1 MAHDTQPPELRPD
14 DQATT
19 DYGTA
24 LTEPPMYRV
33 ILHNDHFTA
42 MDFVV
47 EVLMRVFHKP
57 PAEATKIMMD
67 VHKRGNGVC
76 GVYTYDLAVT
86 KVRKVHAMARSRGFP
101 LKCSFEQ
108 D

>member
-1 MAHDTQPPELRPD
+1 
-14 DQATT
+14 
-19 DYGTA
+19 
-24 LTEPPMYRV
+24 MYRV
-33 ILHNDHFTA
+33 ILHNDHYTA

-47 EVLMRVFHKP
+47 EVLVRVFHKP

-67 VHKRGNGVC
+67 VHKRGTGVC
-76 GVYTYDLAVT
+76 GVYTYDLALT

-101 LKCSFEQ
+101 LKCTFEQ